1 RGFTALIAQA
11 LERNARDVN
20 AEVDPVEHRTGQLPA
35 VTLDLV
41 RKASALAFGITPEAT
56 RTRVHRRHEDEP
68 RGIRR
73 RTACARDRDGA
84 LLERLAERV
93 EDAPREFGDL
103 IQKERATVSEADF

>member
-20 AEVDPVEHRTGQLPA
+20 AEVDPVEHRTGQLSA

-41 RKASALAFGITPEAT
+41 RKASALAFGVTPEAA
-56 RTRVHRRHEDEP
+56 RARVHRRHEDEP

-73 RTACARDRDGA
+73 RSAGARDRDGA
-84 LLERLAERV
+84 LLERLAKRV
-93 EDAPREFGDL
+93 EDASRELGDL
-103 IQKERATVSEADF
+103 VQKEGAA